1 MNHPSPLRPLMAL
14 ALLALTLGVTGV
26 VWAQSKTGP
35 LVVSVVQAGKATLEG
50 ETRFMVELRNTGLR
64 ALTLPA
70 RPDWGAEGA
79 LEMRVT
85 PLGAATLNASEQ
97 INPARNT
104 GLTASRRGVT
114 LPAGE
119 ALGLYRTVKTRE
131 LFPAAGDYELVVVY
145 RGLGGGEVVSAPL
158 RVSVIP

>member
-1 MNHPSPLRPLMAL
+1 MAA
-14 ALLALTLGVTGV
+14 ALLAFTLLVTGV
-26 VWAQSKTGP
+26 AWAQPETGP
-35 LVVSVVQAGKATLEG
+35 LVVSVVQAGKATLGG

-85 PLGAATLNASEQ
+85 PVGAVAAATRNAPKPP
-97 INPARNT
+97 NPARNT
-104 GLTASRRGVT
+104 GNTASRRGVA

-131 LFPAAGDYELVVVY
+131 LFPAAGDFDLVVVY
-145 RGLGGGEVVSAPL
+145 RGLGGGDVVSTPL